1 MPSFTPIDLSKLPF
15 PDVIETL
22 DYETILAEMVAKF
35 LETYPDFSLSESDP
49 VMKAFEVAAYFR
61 LQDRQRVNEAAKQNF
76 IATATGSNLDNLV
89 ANLLVTRKTGET
101 DDELRIRAVS
111 AMEGFSTAGPS
122 GAYYYHA
129 MSAHSDVS
137 DVGISS
143 PTPGQ
148 VRVIVLAKNGV
159 PSTEVLDAVT
169 LVLND
174 ENIRPITDEVIIAAA
189 EMVDFEINATIFT
202 NDGADSSLVLEY
214 AETRLNEYLAA
225 ARKVGVDIPVSG
237 LFANLHVAGVQKV
250 TLTEPTADVPIS
262 DLQCGNCTAINIIFG
277 GTNG

>member
-22 DYETILAEMVAKF
+22 DYETILAEMVAKY
-35 LETYPDFSLSESDP
+35 LENYPDATLTESDP

-76 IATATGSNLDNLV
+76 IATATGANLDNLC
-89 ANLLVTRKTGET
+89 ANLLVTRKTDES
-101 DDELRIRAVS
+101 DDELRVRAVS
-111 AMEGFSTAGPS
+111 APEGFSTAGPS

-129 MSAHSDVS
+129 MSAHSDVA

-148 VRVIVLAKNGV
+148 VQVVVLAKDGISNA
-159 PSTEVLDAVT
+159 EVLSAVT
-169 LVLND
+169 AKLSD
-174 ENIRPITDEVIIAAA
+174 EDIRPITDEVIILPVT
-189 EMVDFEINATIFT
+189 MVDFTIDATIFT
-202 NDGADSSLVLEY
+202 NDGADSALVIDY
-214 AETRLNEYLAA
+214 AISRLNEYLTA
-225 ARKVGVDIPVSG
+225 ARKVGVDIAISG
-237 LFANLHVAGVQKV
+237 IFANLHVAGVQKV
-250 TLTEPTADVPIS
+250 ILDSPNADIVIS
-262 DLQCGNCTAINIIFG
+262 ELQCGNCTAINVVFG